1 MLLRLSCFFVA
12 FIFLCSFTNVDKSTN
27 ESKELISSIEE
38 DLKILDL
45 YKNFTSKNNS
55 VPQLTCFTKAIKG
68 YLKLKKNGKI
78 KNETLTVID
87 FSLSSSVKRL
97 WVLDMISSKVV
108 FNTVVAH
115 GKNTGIEYASK
126 FSNTNNSNQSS
137 LGFYITDKTYY
148 GKNGL
153 SLFLDGQEKGFNT
166 NARKR
171 YVVFHGA
178 KYASSNFLKK
188 NGRLGR
194 SLGCP
199 AVPKEINSSI
209 IKKIKNKSCLFIYHP
224 NKNYNTNSK
233 LIS

>member
-1 MLLRLSCFFVA
+1 MYLRLPCFLVA
-12 FIFLCSFTNVDKSTN
+12 IIFLCSFNTFDS
-27 ESKELISSIEE
+27 SKINSEELVVSVEKNI
-38 DLKILDL
+38 KIMNL
-45 YKNFTSKNNS
+45 YKSFVNQNKS
-55 VPQLTCFTKAIKG
+55 VPKLACFSNAITG
-68 YLKLKKNGKI
+68 YLKLKAKGKI
-78 KNETLTVID
+78 ENETLTIID

-97 WVLDMISSKVV
+97 WVLDMLTNKVV

-178 KYASSNFLKK
+178 KYASSNFLRK
-188 NGRLGR
+188 NGCLGR

>member
-1 MLLRLSCFFVA
+1 MNLRFLLVLFTISFSYSFNTPYVSNTIA
-12 FIFLCSFTNVDKSTN
+12 NNVIVSSDEDVKILNLYKVFTN
-27 ESKELISSIEE
+27 
-38 DLKILDL
+38 
-45 YKNFTSKNNS
+45 KNKS
-55 VPQLTCFTKAIKG
+55 VPQLACFSKAIKG
-68 YLKLKKNGKI
+68 YSKLKATGKI

-87 FSLSSSVKRL
+87 FSLSSSVERL
-97 WVLDMISSKVV
+97 WVLDMVTNKVV

-115 GKNTGIEYASK
+115 GKNTGGEFATK

-137 LGFYITDKTYY
+137 LGFYITDTTYY

-178 KYASSNFLKK
+178 KYANSHFVKQ

-199 AVPKEINSSI
+199 AVPTAINSSI
-209 IKKIKNKSCLFIYHP
+209 IKRIKNKSCLFIYHP
-224 NKNYNTNSK
+224 NKKYNTYSK